1 MVLYV
6 VQLYVVDVPGMKA
19 CTIRYLT
26 LRRAAN
32 KLFFSRM
39 SYYCHDRR
47 AGTTVP
53 LAAVRFLARTVHL
66 FSYGISRTEFSFG
79 NRYLKYLEVVEVLTK
94 LRLL

>member
-32 KLFFSRM
+32 KLFFSRV
-39 SYYCHDRR
+39 CR
-47 AGTTVP
+47 TTVTTGAPGRP
-53 LAAVRFLARTVHL
+53 LAAVRFLARTVYL
-66 FSYGISRTEFSFG
+66 LSYGISRTEFSFG